1 MNIIRIGSSALQYH
15 IPSIKV
21 GKDIDLIMTY
31 EDYQIFRDSFKSA
44 PCDEHLIAHYPISNG
59 KKFVIKTSENIYEIE
74 IAWPNSTAEEFMKLV
89 MDDTESYK
97 AGDFGGCLIPD
108 IDALYA
114 LKMSH
119 RFLRN
124 SPHFIKTMDHIRL
137 MRDYGADILEYYREW
152 YKKRK
157 QETYD
162 YGHPD
167 LTVKKQDFF
176 QDESYHLVGFDHDDI
191 HEAIKL
197 SDTAAYKRILESG
210 YDVKCSKV
218 KFDALSYEHKMLCV
232 VEESYTLALERM
244 LIPNDFTPNPR
255 LAFDIALM
263 KVCTSITSGWFR
275 SYSWEHYYDATRM
288 YSDSYVDKFKSAL
301 DAGKVRPFSHDRK
314 Y

>member
-1 MNIIRIGSSALQYH
+1 MTIIRIGSSALQFH

-31 EDYQIFRDSFKSA
+31 EDYQIYRDSFKHSN
-44 PCDEHLIAHYPISNG
+44 EKLISHYPISNG

-89 MDDTESYK
+89 LKEGKSEYT
-97 AGDFGGCLIPD
+97 DFMIPSLN
-108 IDALYA
+108 ALYA

-124 SPHFIKTMDHIRL
+124 SPHFIKTMNHIHL
-137 MRDYGADILEYYREW
+137 MREYGADILEYYREW
-152 YKKRK
+152 YKKREK
-157 QETYD
+157 ETYD

-176 QDESYHLVGFDHDDI
+176 QEETFYKYDHDTV

-197 SDTAAYKRILESG
+197 SEIPAYKRILESG

-244 LIPNDFTPNPR
+244 MIPNDFTPNPR

-275 SYSWEHYYDATRM
+275 TYAWEHYYDASRM

>member
-1 MNIIRIGSSALQYH
+1 MTIIRIGSSALQFH

-31 EDYQIFRDSFKSA
+31 EDYQIYRDSFKHSN
-44 PCDEHLIAHYPISNG
+44 EKLISHYPISNG

-89 MDDTESYK
+89 LKEGKSEYT
-97 AGDFGGCLIPD
+97 DFMIPSLN
-108 IDALYA
+108 ALYA

-124 SPHFIKTMDHIRL
+124 SPHFIKTMNHIHL
-137 MRDYGADILEYYREW
+137 MREYGADILEYYREW
-152 YKKRK
+152 YKKREK
-157 QETYD
+157 ETYD

-176 QDESYHLVGFDHDDI
+176 QEETFYKYDHDTV

-197 SDTAAYKRILESG
+197 SEIPAYKRILESG

-275 SYSWEHYYDATRM
+275 TYAWEHYYDASRM

>member
-1 MNIIRIGSSALQYH
+1 MTIIRIGSSALQFH

-31 EDYQIFRDSFKSA
+31 EDYQIYRDSFKHSN
-44 PCDEHLIAHYPISNG
+44 EKLISHYPISNG

-89 MDDTESYK
+89 LKEGKSEYT
-97 AGDFGGCLIPD
+97 DFMIPSLN
-108 IDALYA
+108 ALYA

-124 SPHFIKTMDHIRL
+124 SPHFIKTMNHIHL
-137 MRDYGADILEYYREW
+137 MREYGADILEYYREW

-244 LIPNDFTPNPR
+244 MIPNDFTPNPR

-275 SYSWEHYYDATRM
+275 TYAWEHYYDASRM

>member
-74 IAWPNSTAEEFMKLV
+74 IAWPNSTAEEFMRLV
-89 MDDTESYK
+89 INDPNTPRFSK
-97 AGDFGGCLIPD
+97 WGDVEYYPSIN
-108 IDALYA
+108 ALYA

-124 SPHFIKTMDHIRL
+124 SPHFLKTMQHIHL
-137 MRDYGADILEYYREW
+137 MRGYGSQISEYYSEW
-152 YKKRK
+152 YKKREK
-157 QETYD
+157 ETYD

-176 QDESYHLVGFDHDDI
+176 QEETFYKYDHDHC

-197 SDTAAYKRILESG
+197 SEVPAYTRILMEG
-210 YDVKCSKV
+210 FDVKCSKE
-218 KFDALSYEHKMLCV
+218 KFDALSYEHKMYCAL
-232 VEESYTLALERM
+232 EESYVLALERM
-244 LIPNDFTPNPR
+244 IIPNDFIPSPK
-255 LAFDIALM
+255 LAFRLALM

-275 SYSWEHYYDATRM
+275 DWCYENYYAIDAL
-288 YSDSYVDKFKSAL
+288 YNGIYVDKFKSAL

>member
-1 MNIIRIGSSALQYH
+1 MTIIRIGSSALQFH

-31 EDYQIFRDSFKSA
+31 EDYQIYRDSFKHSN
-44 PCDEHLIAHYPISNG
+44 EKLISHYPISNG

-89 MDDTESYK
+89 LKEGKSEYT
-97 AGDFGGCLIPD
+97 DFMIPSLN
-108 IDALYA
+108 ALYA

-124 SPHFIKTMDHIRL
+124 SPHFIKTMNHIHL
-137 MRDYGADILEYYREW
+137 MREYGADILEYYREW
-152 YKKRK
+152 YKKREK
-157 QETYD
+157 ETYD

-176 QDESYHLVGFDHDDI
+176 QEETFYKYDHDTV

-197 SDTAAYKRILESG
+197 SEIPAYKRILESG

-244 LIPNDFTPNPR
+244 MIPNDFTPNPR

-275 SYSWEHYYDATRM
+275 TYAWEHYYDASRM

-301 DAGKVRPFSHDRK
+301 DAGKVRLFSHDRK

>member
-1 MNIIRIGSSALQYH
+1 MTIIRIGSSALQFH

-31 EDYQIFRDSFKSA
+31 EDYQIYRDSFKHSN
-44 PCDEHLIAHYPISNG
+44 EKLISHYPISNG

-89 MDDTESYK
+89 LKEGKSEYT
-97 AGDFGGCLIPD
+97 DFMIPSLN
-108 IDALYA
+108 ALYA

-124 SPHFIKTMDHIRL
+124 SPHFIKTMNHIHL
-137 MRDYGADILEYYREW
+137 MREYGADILEYYREW
-152 YKKRK
+152 YKKREK
-157 QETYD
+157 ETYD

-176 QDESYHLVGFDHDDI
+176 QEETFYKYDHDTV

-197 SDTAAYKRILESG
+197 SEIPAYKRILESG

-244 LIPNDFTPNPR
+244 MIPNDFTPNPR

>member
-1 MNIIRIGSSALQYH
+1 MTIIRIGSSALQFH

-31 EDYQIFRDSFKSA
+31 EDYQIYRDSFKHSN
-44 PCDEHLIAHYPISNG
+44 EKLISHYPISNG

-89 MDDTESYK
+89 LKEGKSEYT
-97 AGDFGGCLIPD
+97 DFMIPSLN
-108 IDALYA
+108 ALYA

-124 SPHFIKTMDHIRL
+124 SPHFIKTMNHIHL
-137 MRDYGADILEYYREW
+137 MREYGADILEYYREW
-152 YKKRK
+152 YKKREK
-157 QETYD
+157 ETYD

-176 QDESYHLVGFDHDDI
+176 QEETFYKYDHDTV

-197 SDTAAYKRILESG
+197 SEIPAYKRILESG

-244 LIPNDFTPNPR
+244 MIPNDFTPTPR

-275 SYSWEHYYDATRM
+275 TYAWEHYYDASRM